1 MCGIVG
7 QLRFDGSPV
16 DRALVKR
23 MTAHLRRRGPDGK
36 GFHFERCIGMG
47 HRRLALVDPSGPGQP
62 VSNED
67 GSLWLVGNN
76 EIYNHLELRR
86 ELENLGHQ
94 FQTAGDAEVI
104 LHLFEEIG
112 EAAFERIVGMF
123 AFALWDV
130 LNETL
135 YLVRDPFGIKPLHY
149 TRGSMG
155 TFLFASELGALLC
168 DKSID
173 RSINPVAV
181 DGYLRSLT
189 VPEPHCIIRSVHKV
203 PAGHF
208 VRRTR
213 EGVETHRYFELEIG
227 RGRTMQQEELAD
239 QLRAAL
245 KETVSMSLRGD
256 TEVGC
261 FLSGGVDSSA
271 LVATASQIV
280 DGPLRTYSLGFEE
293 KSFDES
299 PYSQLVSQTFKSR
312 HCEIRLSRNQAV
324 DVTARIIDCLDEPFA
339 DSSALP
345 TFVLAERA
353 AQDVKAVL
361 SGEGLDE
368 LFAGNAWHLPLK
380 GTLTAEQNDDPLDD
394 PRRNI
399 FSRETLAELC
409 QSSHRQILAHKQ
421 NGNLAPARQWGA
433 IFAKNPIDKRL
444 AFDLGSYLPSDML
457 VKMDRLP
464 MVSSLEVRVPY
475 LNAPFA
481 GLVAGMNLS
490 MKIREN
496 VQKYL
501 MKTILRGVVPDVV
514 LDRPKQGF
522 AIPIDIWIWQ
532 DGRFRDM
539 VYDVLS
545 DSQTRQ
551 RGLFNTA
558 AIQTMLDQHDRFE
571 QLHGHRLWTLFM
583 FEMWYR
589 RISDISNRQ
598 DVVSKHE

>member
-1 MCGIVG
+1 MCGIAG

-23 MTAHLRRRGPDGK
+23 MTAHLRRRGPDGT

-47 HRRLALVDPSGPGQP
+47 HRRLALVDPSGLGQP
-62 VSNED
+62 ISNED

-86 ELENLGHQ
+86 ELEKLGRP
-94 FQTAGDAEVI
+94 FRTSGDAEVI

-112 EAAFERIVGMF
+112 EAAFGRIVGMF

-130 LNETL
+130 LRETL

-155 TFLFASELGALLC
+155 TCLFASELGALLC

-173 RSINPVAV
+173 RSVDPVAL

-208 VRRTR
+208 VRSTR
-213 EGVETHRYFELEIG
+213 EGDETIRYFELEIG
-227 RGRTMQQEELAD
+227 SDRIMQQEELAD
-239 QLRAAL
+239 QLRDAL
-245 KETVSMSLRGD
+245 NETVRISLRGD

-293 KSFDES
+293 KPFDES
-299 PYSQLVSQTFKSR
+299 AYSRLISQTFNSR
-312 HCEIRLSRNQAV
+312 HCEIRLSRNEAV

-368 LFAGNAWHLPLK
+368 LFGGNAWHLPLT
-380 GTLTAEQNDDPLDD
+380 GTFPPEPSEDPLED

-399 FSRETLAELC
+399 FSRATLDELC
-409 QSSHRQILAHKQ
+409 QSNHRQPSEYKQ
-421 NGNLAPARQWGA
+421 DVNREPVPQSET

-444 AFDLGSYLPSDML
+444 AFDLGNYLPSDML

-475 LNAPFA
+475 LNTPFA
-481 GLVAGMNLS
+481 GLVGGMNLS

-539 VYDVLS
+539 VYDVLG
-545 DSQTRQ
+545 DSQTQ
-551 RGLFNTA
+551 QCGLFKAA
-558 AIQTMLDQHDRFE
+558 AIQTMLGQHDRLE

-583 FEMWYR
+583 FEMWRR
-589 RISDISNRQ
+589 RILDVSDQR
-598 DVVSKHE
+598 V